1 MNLSFLPKIILRQWK
16 HISSFELPRLRLLD
30 ADSSVMLLTS
40 LIVGICSGIGA
51 VLFRNLIE
59 WLQKLAYQDISG
71 LIQEYSPIHLI
82 LIPAIGG
89 AFVGPLVYYFAR
101 EAKGH
106 GVPEVMESLELR
118 GGRIRPRVVIVKSL
132 ASSICIASGG
142 SVGRE
147 GPIAQIGSALGSL
160 VGQVLKLSE
169 DRIRTLVA
177 CGAAGGIAATFN
189 APIAGAVFALE
200 VLLRR
205 FGSVYFGAVVISAV
219 TADVIAHYFEGDQRT
234 FLTPDYA
241 LNNPWEL
248 LLYTLMGILSALA
261 AVGFSRLLYFS
272 EDIWSLLR
280 IPEPIKPILG
290 GIMLGILGVFSFQV
304 EGFPRIFGVGYNT
317 IESSLFS
324 QLTLQMTFV
333 LLLLKLLATT
343 LTLGSGGSG
352 GIFAPSLFM
361 GAMLGGTFGHIAHS
375 MFPETV
381 APSGA
386 YALVGMAAFFG
397 GVAHAPITAI
407 LILFEMTGDYQIILP
422 LMLATVV
429 STIVS
434 RNVSRDS
441 IYTLKLKRRGVV
453 LSQDTQAIDLMQGV
467 TAEMAM
473 NPEKDEV
480 HLNMPLVELMSTF
493 SSTHFHALPV
503 IKQNSE
509 LAGLVTI
516 KELDKLKTQGSFES
530 KTVKDILSVKNP
542 PTILPHQ
549 PVWMALRH
557 LEDQG
562 EGCVPVVAE
571 SGSKK
576 LLGVLRRIDIIRA
589 YNKAVSERAQDQ
601 HHDEILNIRQLNR
614 SGLTE
619 VTIKPD
625 SPFVGKRVKEMRL
638 GEDTLIVSVRRN
650 NSLRIVGGETIFHA
664 RDKVTIFA
672 ENPKA
677 DFIEKY
683 LNGALGEVEV
693 FKQSLVSHREVVIP
707 PESAANQKQIR
718 DLNIP
723 EDCVLVKIVRE
734 RQIIL
739 PRGDTVLMSG
749 DIVEIFGI
757 NQKLNEAVLCLTY
770 NEQKDSKNSN

>member
-1 MNLSFLPKIILRQWK
+1 
-16 HISSFELPRLRLLD
+16 
-30 ADSSVMLLTS
+30 MLLTS
-40 LIVGICSGIGA
+40 LIVGICSGVGA
-51 VLFRNLIE
+51 VLFRRLID
-59 WLQKLAYQDISG
+59 WLQNLAYQDISG
-71 LIQEYSPIHLI
+71 LMQEYYPLHLL

-118 GGRIRPRVVIVKSL
+118 GGRIRPRVVVVKSL

-147 GPIAQIGSALGSL
+147 GPIAQIGSALGSI
-160 VGQVLKLSE
+160 VGQVLKLSA
-169 DRIRTLVA
+169 DRVRTLVA

-241 LNNPWEL
+241 LNSPWEL
-248 LLYTLMGILSALA
+248 LLYTLMGILAALA

-272 EDIWSLLR
+272 EDMWRLVR
-280 IPEPIKPILG
+280 VPEPTKPILG
-290 GIMLGILGVFSFQV
+290 GILLGVLGIFSFQID
-304 EGFPRIFGVGYNT
+304 GFPRVFGVGYDT

-324 QLTLQMTFV
+324 QLTLQMTFG

-361 GAMLGGTFGHIAHS
+361 GAMLGGTFGHMAHS
-375 MFPETV
+375 IFPETV

-467 TAEMAM
+467 TAGMAM
-473 NPEKDEV
+473 NRETDEV
-480 HLNMPLVELMSTF
+480 QLDMQLVELMSTF
-493 SSTHFHALPV
+493 SSTHYHALPV
-503 IKQNSE
+503 INQNSE

-516 KELDKLKTQGSFES
+516 KELDQLRTHGSLES
-530 KTVKDILSVKNP
+530 KTVADILSVKNT

-571 SGSKK
+571 TGSKK

-619 VTIKPD
+619 VTLSPD
-625 SPFVGKRVKEMRL
+625 SPFVGKRVKELRL
-638 GEDTLIVSVRRN
+638 GEDTLMVSVRRKN
-650 NSLRIVGGETIFHA
+650 GLRIVRGETILHA
-664 RDKVTIFA
+664 GDHVTIFA

-683 LNGALGEVEV
+683 LNGTLEALDVSE
-693 FKQSLVSHREVVIP
+693 QSLVSHREVEIP
-707 PESAANQKQIR
+707 PESAANQKKIR
-718 DLNIP
+718 DLNFP
-723 EDCVLVKIVRE
+723 EDCVLVKIIRD
-734 RQIIL
+734 RRIIL
-739 PRGDTVLMSG
+739 PRGETVLQSG
-749 DIVEIFGI
+749 DTVEIFGI
-757 NQKLNEAVLCLTY
+757 DQKLNEAVSCLTAR
-770 NEQKDSKNSN
+770 EQQDS

>member
-1 MNLSFLPKIILRQWK
+1 MNFLLIPKT
-16 HISSFELPRLRLLD
+16 ISRFFKQISNLEFTQLRLLD

-40 LIVGICSGIGA
+40 LIVGILSGIGA
-51 VLFRNLIE
+51 VLFRNLID
-59 WLQKLAYQDISG
+59 WLQNLAYKDIYE
-71 LIQEYSPIHLI
+71 LIQDYYPLHLI

-118 GGRIRPRVVIVKSL
+118 GGRIRPRVVVVKSL

-147 GPIAQIGSALGSL
+147 GPIAQIGSAIGSF
-160 VGQVLKLSE
+160 VGQVLKLSD

-241 LNNPWEL
+241 LNSPWEL
-248 LLYTLMGILSALA
+248 LLYTLMGMIAALA
-261 AVGFSRLLYFS
+261 SVGFSRLLYFS
-272 EDIWSLLR
+272 EDIWGIIPL
-280 IPEPIKPILG
+280 PEPVKPILG
-290 GIMLGILGVFSFQV
+290 GVLLGVLGIFSFQV
-304 EGFPRIFGVGYNT
+304 DGFPRVFGVGYDT

-324 QLTLQMTFV
+324 HLTLQMTFG

-343 LTLGSGGSG
+343 ITLGSGGSG

-361 GAMLGGTFGHIAHS
+361 GAMLGGTFGHFAHS
-375 MFPETV
+375 IFPETV

-434 RNVSRDS
+434 RNVSKDS
-441 IYTLKLKRRGVV
+441 IYTLKLKRRGVL

-473 NPEKDEV
+473 NQDTDKVRLDMQ
-480 HLNMPLVELMSTF
+480 LLELMSIF
-493 SSTHFHALPV
+493 SSKHYHALPV

-516 KELDKLKTQGSFES
+516 KELDQLKNQEELES
-530 KTVKDILSVKNP
+530 KTVADILSVNDP

-557 LEDQG
+557 LEAQG
-562 EGCVPVVAE
+562 EGCVPVIAE
-571 SGSKK
+571 IGSKK

-589 YNKAVSERAQDQ
+589 YNNAVSERAQDQ
-601 HHDEILNIRQLNR
+601 HHDEILNIRKLNR
-614 SGLTE
+614 SGLSE
-619 VTIKPD
+619 VVLNAD
-625 SPFVGKRVKEMRL
+625 SPFVGKRVRELSL
-638 GEDTLIVSVRRN
+638 GEDTLMVSVRRN
-650 NSLRIVGGETIFHA
+650 NGLRIVRGETILHA
-664 RDKVTIFA
+664 GDQVTIFA
-672 ENPKA
+672 ETPKA
-677 DFIEKY
+677 DLIEKY
-683 LNGALGEVEV
+683 LNGSLKELELTE
-693 FKQSLVSHREVVIP
+693 QSHVSHREVEI
-707 PESAANQKQIR
+707 SKKSIANQRKIR
-718 DLNIP
+718 DLNFP
-723 EDCVLVKIVRE
+723 VDCVVVKITRDG
-734 RQIIL
+734 RIIL
-739 PRGDTVLMSG
+739 PKGETVLQRGDIL
-749 DIVEIFGI
+749 EIFGI
-757 NQKLNEAVLCLTY
+757 DEKIKEAESYLNAG
-770 NEQKDSKNSN
+770 

>member
-1 MNLSFLPKIILRQWK
+1 
-16 HISSFELPRLRLLD
+16 
-30 ADSSVMLLTS
+30 MLLTS
-40 LIVGICSGIGA
+40 LIVGICSGVGA
-51 VLFRNLIE
+51 VLFRNLID
-59 WLQKLAYQDISG
+59 WLQNLAYQDITG
-71 LIQEYSPIHLI
+71 LMQEYYPLHLI

-118 GGRIRPRVVIVKSL
+118 GGRIRPRVVVVKSL

-147 GPIAQIGSALGSL
+147 GPIAQIGSALGSI

-169 DRIRTLVA
+169 DRVRTLVA

-234 FLTPDYA
+234 FLTPDYT
-241 LNNPWEL
+241 LNSPWEL
-248 LLYTLMGILSALA
+248 LLYTMMGILAALA

-272 EDIWSLLR
+272 EDMWRLVR
-280 IPEPIKPILG
+280 VPEPTKPILG
-290 GIMLGILGVFSFQV
+290 GILLGVLGIFSFQID
-304 EGFPRIFGVGYNT
+304 GFPRVFGVGYDT

-324 QLTLQMTFV
+324 QLSLQVTFG

-375 MFPETV
+375 IFPETV

-441 IYTLKLKRRGVV
+441 IYTLKLTRRGVI

-473 NPEKDEV
+473 NRETEAVQQD
-480 HLNMPLVELMSTF
+480 MQLVELMSTF
-493 SSTHFHALPV
+493 SSTHYHALPV
-503 IKQNSE
+503 INQNSE
-509 LAGLVTI
+509 LAGLVNI
-516 KELDKLKTQGSFES
+516 KELDLLRTQGSLES
-530 KTVKDILSVKNP
+530 KTVADILSVKAP
-542 PTILPHQ
+542 QTILTNQ

-557 LEDQG
+557 LEAQG

-571 SGSKK
+571 TGSKK

-601 HHDEILNIRQLNR
+601 HHDEILNIRKLNR

-619 VTIKPD
+619 VTLSPD
-625 SPFVGKRVKEMRL
+625 SPFVGKRVKELRL
-638 GEDTLIVSVRRN
+638 GEDTLMVSVRRN
-650 NSLRIVGGETIFHA
+650 NSLRIVRGETILHA
-664 RDKVTIFA
+664 GDQVTIFA

-683 LNGALGEVEV
+683 LNGTLEGLDVSE
-693 FKQSLVSHREVVIP
+693 QSLVSHREVEIP
-707 PESAANQKQIR
+707 PESAANQKRIR
-718 DLNIP
+718 DLNFP
-723 EDCVLVKIVRE
+723 EDCVLVKIIRD
-734 RQIIL
+734 RRIIL
-739 PRGDTVLMSG
+739 PRGETVLQSG
-749 DIVEIFGI
+749 DTVEIFGI
-757 NQKLNEAVLCLTY
+757 DQKLNEAVSCLTAR
-770 NEQKDSKNSN
+770 EQQDS